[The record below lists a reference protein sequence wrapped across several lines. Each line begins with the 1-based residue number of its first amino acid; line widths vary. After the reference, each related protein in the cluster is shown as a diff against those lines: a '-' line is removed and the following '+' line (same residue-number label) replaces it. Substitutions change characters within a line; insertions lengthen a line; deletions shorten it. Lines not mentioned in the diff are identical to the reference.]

1 MFRHSK
7 AMHLLKA
14 DVNLIYIRDFL
25 GHADIKTTEI
35 YAKSDTEL
43 KRKAIE
49 NAYPDL
55 VDNNLP
61 DWNKDAALLDWL
73 SSLK

>member
-1 MFRHSK
+1 
-7 AMHLLKA
+7 MHLLQA
-14 DVNLIYIRDFL
+14 GVSLIYIRDFL
-25 GHADIKTTEI
+25 GHEDIKTTEI

-55 VDNNLP
+55 IDSTLP
-61 DWNKDAALLDWL
+61 DWSKDSVLLDWL
-73 SSLK
+73 SNLK